1 MPELVLA
8 FKRDSVPQLPFK
20 SFIRDTEFLS
30 DLISNS
36 VFVERDHVEDDP
48 SFKQLVVYSILR
60 YGDGLIR
67 YRRATRSQEERL
79 HRLYS
84 IGWGGHVNT
93 TDNVLPLWDDAM
105 ISQAVYR
112 ELKEEID
119 AKFEGQPTLIGL
131 LNDDSNEVGRV
142 HFGIVYEFWLSSPTF
157 SRRNK
162 QGQEHIAFAPLTE
175 IITHQAD
182 YEEWSRMI
190 ISDYLTQDLREGA
203 YGR

>member
-1 MPELVLA
+1 MRELVLA
-8 FKRDSVPQLPFK
+8 FKRDIAPQLPFK
-20 SFIRDTEFLS
+20 RFIRDTELLPYLVSKSEF
-30 DLISNS
+30 I
-36 VFVERDHVEDDP
+36 ERDQAEHDP
-48 SFKQLVVYSILR
+48 SFKQLVAYSILR

-67 YRRATRSQEERL
+67 YRRATRGQEERL
-79 HRLYS
+79 HKLYS
-84 IGWGGHVNT
+84 IGWGGHVNS
-93 TDNVLPLWDDAM
+93 TDNVFSFTDDAV

-142 HFGIVYEFWLSSPTF
+142 HFGIVYEFWLSSPSF

-162 QGQEHIAFAPLTE
+162 QGNEQIAFATLTDIMAHE
-175 IITHQAD
+175 AD

-190 ISDYLTQDLREGA
+190 ISDYLMQALREQSA
-203 YGR
+203 